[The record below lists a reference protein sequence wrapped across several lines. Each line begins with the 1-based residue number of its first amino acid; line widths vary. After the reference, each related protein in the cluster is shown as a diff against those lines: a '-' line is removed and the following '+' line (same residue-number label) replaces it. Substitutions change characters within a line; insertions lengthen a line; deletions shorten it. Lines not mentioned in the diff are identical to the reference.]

1 MPFWHPSG
9 TRVIYLTCR
18 FFVCEP
24 GHSHPRLASVAAKQ
38 LSKVNTNTRYLCPKR
53 VAYAQR
59 LLNTFPEELDTVF
72 FVNSGSEA
80 NDLALRL
87 ARAFTGNV
95 DVLVLGAAY
104 HGHTSSLI
112 EVSPY
117 KYEGKGGFAQR
128 PHVHKVAA
136 PDTYRG
142 PHKGFHAGSLYA
154 EEVRCVEP
162 LETYSESSGSSCRSI
177 PCLERKPKPHVAGP
191 HAWPAMRSLPEL
203 GIGAVQGC
211 M

>member
-1 MPFWHPSG
+1 
-9 TRVIYLTCR
+9 
-18 FFVCEP
+18 
-24 GHSHPRLASVAAKQ
+24 
-38 LSKVNTNTRYLCPKR
+38 

-154 EEVRCVEP
+154 EEVRCVE
-162 LETYSESSGSSCRSI
+162 LLRRKSIQARWTCRESTCTSILVWKGSRSPMSQALMHGLLCAHCLSLVLVLCRGVCKQLVAEGRAPAAFMAESI
-177 PCLERKPKPHVAGP
+177 LGCGGQLV
-191 HAWPAMRSLPEL
+191 LP
-203 GIGAVQGC
+203 QGYFQVGRQPVF
-211 M
+211 